1 MASSQMDQFEA
12 KLQPALGQVE
22 EILSLAKQL
31 APNIDRIQMV
41 SSGTGDSFMEKVL
54 LKWIDAEARDLEGYC
69 YKSADYAIRP
79 PKRTNHRTLLIVAS
93 VSGATRDAILAIDA
107 VAGRVHHTVTFT
119 GADQCSIAQR
129 STTAF
134 NAAGAIDPYVAICL
148 QMMVFIGKLL
158 EYKEGWGGMPHLLNS
173 LRHFS
178 KAYTAAA
185 QESQERA
192 ASLAARFKDH
202 PTMMFVAAGF
212 AEQLAF
218 VISDCNIAEKLKIP
232 SMFVEASR
240 FLHGPQ
246 ELVES
251 GLPVILALGEDEY
264 QPLMGPVQ
272 KLCHDHRVN
281 AVVYSTREMEM
292 PGIAS
297 DIRPLLSPLIGRP
310 PLKNLVSALAD
321 AKNLDLSHRFHYGK
335 ASYTVEEH
343 GDFNLVIN

>member
-1 MASSQMDQFEA
+1 MDQFEA
-12 KLQPALGQVE
+12 KLQPALGQIE
-22 EILSLAKQL
+22 DILSLATQV

-41 SSGTGDSFMEKVL
+41 SAGTGDSFMEKVL
-54 LKWIDAEARDLEGYC
+54 LKWINAEARDLDGYC
-69 YKSADYAIRP
+69 HKSADYHILP

-93 VSGATRDAILAIDA
+93 VSGTTTDTILAIDA
-107 VAGRVHHTVTFT
+107 VAGRVHHTVAFT
-119 GADQCSIAQR
+119 GEAQCAIAQR
-129 STTAF
+129 STTEF

-148 QMMVFIGKLL
+148 QMMVFVGKIL
-158 EYKEGWGGMPHLLNS
+158 EYKEGWGGMPHLLKS
-173 LRHFS
+173 LRHFA

-185 QESQERA
+185 LESQERA
-192 ASLAARFKDH
+192 ATLAARFKDH

-212 AEQLAF
+212 AEQLGF
-218 VISDCNIAEKLKIP
+218 VISDCNMAEKLKII

-251 GLPVILALGEDEY
+251 GLPVILALGEDAY

-272 KLCHDHRVN
+272 KLCHDHQVN

-292 PGIAS
+292 RGITS

-321 AKNLDLSHRFHYGK
+321 AKGLDLSHRFHYGK
-335 ASYTVEEH
+335 ANYTVEEH
-343 GDFNLVIN
+343 GDFNLVVN